1 MVRLIGIVLAL
12 AALLSFEPP
21 AFARIGAATEA
32 TGASTDATKVCRPG
46 SVPMTRTELIFGT
59 QRPRLPPVS
68 GAAWRRFV
76 AREIAPRFPDGFTLL
91 NARGEW
97 RGRRGGI
104 RETSHILIV
113 WHGATPQQQDKFEVL
128 RSIYKQRFRQQSVLR
143 IDGSDCVSF

>member
-1 MVRLIGIVLAL
+1 MVRSIGMMLTLATM
-12 AALLSFEPP
+12 LSISSP
-21 AFARIGAATEA
+21 AVARSGVNTDAATA
-32 TGASTDATKVCRPG
+32 CRPG
-46 SVPMTRTELIFGT
+46 SVRMTRTELIFGT

-68 GAAWRRFV
+68 GRAWRRFV

-91 NARGEW
+91 DARGEW

-113 WHGATPQQQDKFEVL
+113 WHDATSQQQDKFDAL
-128 RSIYKQRFRQQSVLR
+128 RSLYKQRFHQQSVLR

>member
-1 MVRLIGIVLAL
+1 MVRSIGIMLAL
-12 AALLSFEPP
+12 VTMLSFSLP
-21 AFARIGAATEA
+21 AFARADAGAGTAIA
-32 TGASTDATKVCRPG
+32 CRPG
-46 SVPMTRTELIFGT
+46 SAPMARTELIFGT

-91 NARGEW
+91 EARGEW

-113 WHGATPQQQDKFEVL
+113 WHGVTPHQQDKFEVL

-143 IDGSDCVSF
+143 IDGADCVSF